1 MIKLIKKIN
10 NWLFGKPWSDTLF
23 VGCLFLLSI
32 YKTTMCSIILFS
44 LLVFSIID
52 FILTCMDFYLNR
64 QKQKF
69 TDQLASKRKEVL

>member
-23 VGCLFLLSI
+23 VSCLLILSI
-32 YKTTMCSIILFS
+32 YKTAMCSAILFV
-44 LLVFSIID
+44 LLVFSIVD
-52 FILTCMDFYLNR
+52 FILQCVDFYLDY

-69 TDQLASKRKEVL
+69 TDKLASKKKEVL

>member
-32 YKTTMCSIILFS
+32 YNTTMCSIILFT
-44 LLVFSIID
+44 LLILSIVD
-52 FILTCMDFYLNR
+52 LILKCMDIYLDH

-69 TDQLASKRKEVL
+69 TNQLASKKKEVL